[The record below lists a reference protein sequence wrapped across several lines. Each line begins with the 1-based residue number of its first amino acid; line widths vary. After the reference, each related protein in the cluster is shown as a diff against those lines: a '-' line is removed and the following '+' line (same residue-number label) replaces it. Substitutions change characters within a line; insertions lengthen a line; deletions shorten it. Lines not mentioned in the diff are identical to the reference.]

1 MTKLIH
7 FSGKRK
13 SAVARATLRQGTGK
27 VRINDIMLDAYSS
40 EMARLKLQEPLM
52 LAGDLANQ
60 VDVDITVSGGGIIG
74 QTEAAR
80 LALSKCLV
88 EMNKKLEKPF
98 LQYDRHLLVADVR
111 RKETRKPNDSRARA
125 KRQKSYR

>member
-1 MTKLIH
+1 MCAAREKLKMNKQIH

-13 SAVARATLRQGTGK
+13 RAVARATLSTGTGK
-27 VRINDIMLDAYSS
+27 VRINDVLLDSYQPS
-40 EMARLKLQEPLM
+40 MARLKLMEPM
-52 LAGDLANQ
+52 ILAGDLASQ
-60 VDVDITVSGGGIIG
+60 VDVDINVSGGGVIG

-98 LQYDRHLLVADVR
+98 LQYDR
-111 RKETRKPNDSRARA
+111 
-125 KRQKSYR
+125 Q